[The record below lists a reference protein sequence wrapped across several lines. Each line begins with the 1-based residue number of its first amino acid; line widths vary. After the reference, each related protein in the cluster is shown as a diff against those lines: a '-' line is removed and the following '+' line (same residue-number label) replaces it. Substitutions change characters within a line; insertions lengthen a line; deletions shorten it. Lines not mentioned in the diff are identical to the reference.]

1 VKKIIICCLF
11 VLTALI
17 PSLGAID
24 YTNGNIRLRLN
35 EGTGRFFLYYL
46 TGFSPIKFEPLFESQ
61 NPRTSLLTAYYNEK
75 AYKLGENNN
84 FKIRLDNNDLSP
96 ALIFESSFL
105 RVTERFEFIKTGG
118 SSSANGVKVTFTVE
132 NTGSRRADVGLRFLL
147 DTNLGEGRGGAP
159 LATDLKPLNGE
170 SIFESISPDK
180 WWRSGNDSLSLIG
193 SLGPEAGAKP
203 DLVHVANWKRL
214 NDTPWKLRYSAG
226 RNFTHSNNIGDSA
239 VAYYFDPRRILTGES
254 FSSSLLLAANDP
266 SGFAIYNVMS
276 SIEPSLMDSNFQA
289 SVDPFA
295 TPSPPPASSSSYIS
309 ALEAD
314 MNTLR
319 DLLAR
324 IDRSINSGF
333 QISDE
338 ELLQMEQ
345 EIARLRSRYGSSE
358 PR

>member
-1 VKKIIICCLF
+1 MKRAVCCLI
-11 VLTALI
+11 VLAALV
-17 PSLGAID
+17 PALGALD
-24 YTNGNIRLRLN
+24 YNNGNIRLSLDG
-35 EGTGRFFLYYL
+35 GTGRFFLYYL
-46 TGFSPIKFEPLFESQ
+46 TGLSPIKFEPLFESRS
-61 NPRTSLLTAYYNEK
+61 PRTSLLTAYYNDK

-84 FKIRLDNNDLSP
+84 FKIRLDSNDLNP

-118 SSSANGVKVTFTVE
+118 SSSANGVKITFTVE

-159 LATDLKPLNGE
+159 LLTDLKPLNSE
-170 SIFESISPDK
+170 SVFESASPDK
-180 WWRSGNDSLSLIG
+180 WWISENGSLSLIG
-193 SLGPEAGAKP
+193 SLGPEAGGKP

-214 NDTPWKLRYSAG
+214 NDASWKLKYSPG

-239 VAYYFDPRRILTGES
+239 VAYYFEPRRIQKGES

-266 SGFAIYNVMS
+266 SGLAIYNVMRS
-276 SIEPSLMDSNFQA
+276 LEPPFMDGGSQA
-289 SVDPFA
+289 SVDPFSA
-295 TPSPPPASSSSYIS
+295 PGPPASSSSHTS

-338 ELLQMEQ
+338 ELLQIEQ
-345 EIARLRSRYGSSE
+345 EIARLRSRYGRSE

>member
-1 VKKIIICCLF
+1 VKRAVCCLI

-17 PSLGAID
+17 PALGAID
-24 YTNGNIRLRLN
+24 YTNGNIRLSLN
-35 EGTGRFFLYYL
+35 EETGRFFLYYL
-46 TGFSPIKFEPLFESQ
+46 TGFSPVKFEPLFESRS
-61 NPRTSLLTAYYNEK
+61 PRTSLLTVYYNEK

-118 SSSANGVKVTFTVE
+118 SSSTNGVKITFIVE

-159 LATDLKPLNGE
+159 LVTDLKPLNGE
-170 SIFESISPDK
+170 SIFESTSPDK

-193 SLGPEAGAKP
+193 SLDPETGDKP

-214 NDTPWKLRYSAG
+214 NDTSWKLRYSQG

-239 VAYYFDPRRILTGES
+239 VAYYFNPHRIVTGES
-254 FSSSLLLAANDP
+254 FSSFLLLAANDP
-266 SGFAIYNVMS
+266 SGFAIYNVVRS
-276 SIEPSLMDSNFQA
+276 VEPPLMDGDSQV
-289 SVDPFA
+289 SVDPFS
-295 TPSPPPASSSSYIS
+295 TPKLPASSSSYIS

-314 MNTLR
+314 MNTLQ

-324 IDRSINSGF
+324 IDRAINSGF

-338 ELLQMEQ
+338 ELLRIEQ